1 MTNEYKQGGA
11 GTLGSFGALIKI
23 AYRNIWR
30 NKRRTIF
37 CISAVGI
44 AVFFI
49 VIYSSLIDGM
59 IKSINDTVQVYELGH
74 VKVVSST
81 YEAESE
87 YMPVQYPVADG
98 TSWKVLASNIM
109 EIPGVRAVFP
119 RIASLATLQE
129 STVKHAVLWGLDIP
143 GEMALN
149 HFNMTDR
156 SDGLLEGRW
165 PVPGSNECA
174 IGRVFAHKAGLSIGD
189 EIPLKTVSAQF
200 SDKIWSPV
208 ITGIFNF
215 DYIKIDEQYIVVDIE
230 RLQRLLVLD
239 EGTQSLVI
247 FADDEKQSG
256 PITAAVRN
264 MFGAGN
270 VVTEWRDN
278 YWVAMMDMIW
288 PIYTIIFMVFLIV
301 ASFLIINTVVMI
313 IQERI
318 KEIGMMGCLG
328 MTRAEIVKV
337 FFFESIF
344 LASLGALAG
353 IIIGG
358 ILSGIGSNY
367 PIRMGDLYGST
378 FSELP
383 MSNAI
388 FFSFSPFI
396 LLRAWLMGVVVASLF
411 TLIPSLK
418 SAFVEPVEA
427 LRR

>member
-1 MTNEYKQGGA
+1 MGM
-11 GTLGSFGALIKI
+11 LIKI

-30 NKRRTIF
+30 NMRRTLF
-37 CISAVGI
+37 CFAAVGI

-49 VIYSSLIDGM
+49 VVYSSMIDGM
-59 IKSINDTVQVYELGH
+59 IMSINDSVQVYELGH
-74 VKVVSST
+74 VRAVSAQ
-81 YEAESE
+81 YEAENE

-98 TSWKVLASNIM
+98 ASWKELAVSIRQ
-109 EIPGVRAVFP
+109 IHGVREVFP

-129 STVKHAVLWGLDIP
+129 STIKHATLWGLDIEH
-143 GEMALN
+143 EMAAN
-149 HFNMTDR
+149 NFNMTER

-165 PVPGSNECA
+165 PVSGANECA
-174 IGRVFAHKAGLSIGD
+174 IGRIFAHKAGLSVGD
-189 EIPLKTVSAQF
+189 RIPLKTVSAQF
-200 SDKIWSPV
+200 SDKIWNPQ

-215 DYIKIDEQYIVVDIE
+215 DYVKIDEQYIIVDIE

-247 FADDEKQSG
+247 YADNAKQSG
-256 PITAAVRN
+256 VIAAAVRN
-264 MFGAGN
+264 LLGKDN
-270 VVTEWRDN
+270 VVTEWQDN
-278 YWVAMMDMIW
+278 YWVAMMEMVE
-288 PIYTIIFMVFLIV
+288 PIYTIVFMVFLIV

-313 IQERI
+313 IHERI

-344 LASLGALAG
+344 MAAFGALAG
-353 IIIGG
+353 VIIGG
-358 ILSGIGSNY
+358 LIAGIGSNY
-367 PIRMGDLYGST
+367 PLRMGDLYGNT
-378 FSELP
+378 FSEMPL
-383 MSNAI
+383 SDAV
-388 FFSFSPFI
+388 FFEFRIGI
-396 LLRAWLMGVVVASLF
+396 LFKGWIMGVVVASIF

>member
-1 MTNEYKQGGA
+1 MTNEYKQGGTA
-11 GTLGSFGALIKI
+11 TLIKI

-30 NKRRTIF
+30 NKRRTFF
-37 CISAVGI
+37 CIAAVGI

-49 VIYSSLIDGM
+49 VLYSSMIEGM
-59 IKSINDTVQVYELGH
+59 TRNIIEVVQIYDLGH
-74 VKVVSST
+74 IKVVST
-81 YEAESE
+81 QYETENE

-98 TSWKVLASNIM
+98 KSWKELAASIKK
-109 EIPGVRAVFP
+109 IPGVRAVFP
-119 RIASLATLQE
+119 RISSLATLQE
-129 STVKHAVLWGLDIP
+129 STTKHAVLWGLCIED
-143 GEMALN
+143 EMAAN
-149 HFNMTDR
+149 HFNLTDR

-165 PVPGSNECA
+165 PAPGTNECA
-174 IGRVFAHKAGLSIGD
+174 IGRVFAHKSGLSVGD
-189 EIPLKTVSAQF
+189 RIPLKTVSAQF

-215 DYIKIDEQYIVVDIE
+215 DYIKYDEQYIIVDIE

-247 FADDEKQSG
+247 FAENEKEG
-256 PITAAVRN
+256 GAIAAEVRN
-264 MFGAGN
+264 ALGQGN

-278 YWVAMMDMIW
+278 YWVAMMEMIT
-288 PIYTIIFMVFLIV
+288 PIYTVIFLVFLIV

-313 IQERI
+313 IHERI

-337 FFFESIF
+337 FFFESLF
-344 LASLGALAG
+344 LAMLGAFAG
-353 IIIGG
+353 VIVGG
-358 ILSGIGSNY
+358 VIAGIGSVY
-367 PIRMGDLYGST
+367 PIRMGDMYGNT
-378 FSELP
+378 FSEMPLG
-383 MSNAI
+383 NAI
-388 FFSFSPFI
+388 FLELSPFI
-396 LLRAWLMGVVVASLF
+396 IIRAWLLGVVVASLF

>member
-1 MTNEYKQGGA
+1 MTNKQGG
-11 GTLGSFGALIKI
+11 TSALIKI

-30 NKRRTIF
+30 NMRRTLF
-37 CISAVGI
+37 CFTAVGI

-49 VIYSSLIDGM
+49 VIYSSMIDGM
-59 IKSINDTVQVYELGH
+59 VKSINDFVQVYELGH
-74 VKVVSST
+74 VRVVSSQ

-98 TSWKVLASNIM
+98 ASWKKLAASIK
-109 EIPGVRAVFP
+109 EIPGVREVFP
-119 RIASLATLQE
+119 RIATMATLQE
-129 STVKHAVLWGLDIP
+129 STVKHAVLWGIDIKN
-143 GEMALN
+143 EMAAN
-149 HFNMTDR
+149 NFNMTDR

-165 PVPGSNECA
+165 PAPGANECA
-174 IGRVFAHKAGLSIGD
+174 IGRVFAHKSGLSIGD
-189 EIPLKTVSAQF
+189 RILFKTVSAQF
-200 SDKIWSPV
+200 SDKFLSPQ

-215 DYIKIDEQYIVVDIE
+215 DYIKIDEQYLIMDIE
-230 RLQRLLVLD
+230 RLQQLLVLD

-247 FADDEKQSG
+247 YADDAEQSG
-256 PITAAVRN
+256 VITAAVQN
-264 MFGAGN
+264 LLGEDN

-278 YWVAMMDMIW
+278 YWVAVMKMVE
-288 PIYTIIFMVFLIV
+288 PLYTVIFLVFLIV

-313 IQERI
+313 IHERI

-344 LASLGALAG
+344 MAAFGALAG
-353 IIIGG
+353 VIAGG
-358 ILSGIGSNY
+358 IVAGIGSY
-367 PIRMGDLYGST
+367 FPIRMGDFYGNT
-378 FSELP
+378 FSEMPL
-383 MSNAI
+383 SNAI
-388 FFSFSPFI
+388 FFQFSPAI
-396 LLRAWLMGVVVASLF
+396 LVRAWLMGVVVASLF

>member
-1 MTNEYKQGGA
+1 MTEYKKGGTA
-11 GTLGSFGALIKI
+11 ALIKI

-30 NKRRTIF
+30 NKRRTLF
-37 CISAVGI
+37 CITAVGI

-49 VIYSSLIDGM
+49 VLYSSMIDGM
-59 IKSINDTVQVYELGH
+59 VRNINEVVQIYDLGH
-74 VKVVSST
+74 VKVVSSR
-81 YEAESE
+81 YEAENE
-87 YMPVQYPVADG
+87 YMPVQYPVSSSASRPG
-98 TSWKVLASNIM
+98 KSWKELAASIK

-129 STVKHAVLWGLDIP
+129 STTKHAVLWGLCIED
-143 GEMALN
+143 EMAAN
-149 HFNMTDR
+149 HFNLTNR
-156 SDGLLEGRW
+156 SDGLIEGRW
-165 PVPGSNECA
+165 PAPGTNECA
-174 IGRVFAHKAGLSIGD
+174 VGRVFAHKSGLSVGD
-189 EIPLKTVSAQF
+189 RIPLKTVSAQF

-215 DYIKIDEQYIVVDIE
+215 DYIKYDEQFIIVDIE

-247 FADDEKQSG
+247 FANDEKESG
-256 PITAAVRN
+256 AIAASVQN
-264 MFGAGN
+264 LMGQDN

-278 YWVAMMDMIW
+278 YWVAIMEMVT
-288 PIYTIIFMVFLIV
+288 PIYTVIFLVFLIV

-313 IQERI
+313 IHERI

-337 FFFESIF
+337 FFFESLF
-344 LASLGALAG
+344 LAMCGAFAGMIVGGILAG
-353 IIIGG
+353 I
-358 ILSGIGSNY
+358 GSVY
-367 PIRMGDLYGST
+367 PLRLGDLYGNT
-378 FSELP
+378 FSEMPLG
-383 MSNAI
+383 NAI
-388 FFSFSPFI
+388 FLGISPFI
-396 LLRAWLMGVVVASLF
+396 LIRAWLMGVVVASLF